1 MGNQPGDTVRVDVRI
16 QDADTGETVSPF
28 AEEGTIATLS
38 DLLRKVAADLRSR
51 VGVPNPSPGVQINAK
66 TALPSDPEAL
76 RLYTEGLA
84 KLRLFDA
91 LGARDQLEKSISL
104 EPNFALP
111 HFALARTWQI
121 LGYDAKAR
129 DEAKKAVELS
139 GDLPPQEKRS
149 IEAQYRE
156 LNGEWDKAA
165 AIYDAL
171 WVLYPDEPNYALSLS
186 NTQISDGKAQV
197 ALETLQKLSK
207 QPGMEDDPRVDLSV
221 ALAAESLSDI
231 PKQRDAAAS
240 SAEKAKRQGSRL
252 LAAHAYWQLCSAY
265 YALGEYEKGEQACN
279 DSTRSAPFDDEIK
292 ARSQTV
298 WASIMEAQG
307 NTSQALE
314 MRRQALETAQKIGS
328 QKDVVGALQNLA
340 DLLDAQGGG
349 EDAQKYY
356 EEALEIAHA
365 IGDKSGAVKVTDSL
379 AAHRNSLGDFVG
391 AEALYLQSLE
401 EAREINDSGMTAT
414 VLLNLGMLQDQLGK
428 LDEAQ
433 KNTQQAI
440 ALYREAGIEIY
451 MPSAMNVL
459 GDLYTDRGE
468 LPAARKSYEESLKLS
483 IKQKSAAS
491 VAAGRAAIAALD
503 LEEEKPAEA
512 ELLARQ
518 AADEFASEKL
528 VDNEADARSSLARS
542 LLTQGKLSEARAET
556 DRALKLKPRDRNI
569 ALALSITDARVKS
582 KEGKTVEASKILE
595 TSLAEAS
602 KSKLV
607 GSALQIKFCQAE
619 MEIQVNP
626 KSAASLFAALQKDA
640 VAKGYLL
647 IGSQAQVRV
656 KQLSKT

>member
-1 MGNQPGDTVRVDVRI
+1 
-16 QDADTGETVSPF
+16 
-28 AEEGTIATLS
+28 
-38 DLLRKVAADLRSR
+38 
-51 VGVPNPSPGVQINAK
+51 
-66 TALPSDPEAL
+66 
-76 RLYTEGLA
+76 
-84 KLRLFDA
+84 
-91 LGARDQLEKSISL
+91 
-104 EPNFALP
+104 
-111 HFALARTWQI
+111 
-121 LGYDAKAR
+121 
-129 DEAKKAVELS
+129 
-139 GDLPPQEKRS
+139 
-149 IEAQYRE
+149 
-156 LNGEWDKAA
+156 
-165 AIYDAL
+165 
-171 WVLYPDEPNYALSLS
+171 
-186 NTQISDGKAQV
+186 
-197 ALETLQKLSK
+197 
-207 QPGMEDDPRVDLSV
+207 
-221 ALAAESLSDI
+221 
-231 PKQRDAAAS
+231 
-240 SAEKAKRQGSRL
+240 
-252 LAAHAYWQLCSAY
+252 
-265 YALGEYEKGEQACN
+265 
-279 DSTRSAPFDDEIK
+279 
-292 ARSQTV
+292 
-298 WASIMEAQG
+298 
-307 NTSQALE
+307 
-314 MRRQALETAQKIGS
+314 
-328 QKDVVGALQNLA
+328 
-340 DLLDAQGGG
+340 
-349 EDAQKYY
+349 
-356 EEALEIAHA
+356 
-365 IGDKSGAVKVTDSL
+365 
-379 AAHRNSLGDFVG
+379 
-391 AEALYLQSLE
+391 
-401 EAREINDSGMTAT
+401 
-414 VLLNLGMLQDQLGK
+414 LGK